1 MQLPNAAYINYQ
13 NISNNVAQICELTNK
28 PVMAVVKADAYGH
41 GLINSSQAALLG
53 GAQWLGVALLSEAIE
68 IRKAG
73 ITAPL
78 LAWLT
83 PPGADFESAIKKDID
98 LSISSIQQLQE
109 IYAASLRVGLIAR
122 VHLKVDTGMSRSGAL
137 DEFPEL
143 VSELNRLTS
152 ANEIELVGTWSHFAC
167 ADEPAHPLNAEQIKR
182 FNSALEYM
190 NDENLNP
197 GIRHIANSS
206 AIIGLPEAKF
216 DLVRAGLIIYGL
228 SPTNIPPINLSL
240 KPAMELRARLLLVKE
255 IPPGATVGYGATVQV
270 TKETKIGIV
279 TFGYA
284 DGLPRSTD
292 GSAYF
297 LHNNLPAHLIG
308 RVSMDQCAIDLGIDS
323 SAKAGDE
330 VLIFGEKLLVNELAK
345 AAGTISY
352 EIVSGIGSRTPRIPV
367 APDTQVSEV

>member
-83 PPGADFESAIKKDID
+83 PPGADFESAIKNDID
-98 LSISSIQQLQE
+98 LSISSLQQLQE

-228 SPTNIPPINLSL
+228 SPTNIPPKNLSL

-367 APDTQVSEV
+367 APDSQVSEV

>member
-228 SPTNIPPINLSL
+228 SPTNIPPKNLSL

-255 IPPGATVGYGATVQV
+255 IPRGATVGYGATVQV

-367 APDTQVSEV
+367 APDSQVSEV

>member
-41 GLINSSQAALLG
+41 GLIKSSQAALLG

-68 IRKAG
+68 IRRAG
-73 ITAPL
+73 ISAPL

-83 PPGADFESAIKKDID
+83 PPGTDFESAIKNEID
-98 LSISSIQQLQE
+98 LSISSLQHLKE

-152 ANEIELVGTWSHFAC
+152 TNEIELVGTWSHFAC
-167 ADEPAHPLNAEQIKR
+167 ADEPAHLLNAEQIKR

-197 GIRHIANSS
+197 GIRHIANSA

-228 SPTNIPPINLSL
+228 SPINISPKNLSL

-255 IPPGATVGYGATVQV
+255 IPQGATVGYGATVQV
-270 TKETKIGIV
+270 KKATKIGIV

-367 APDTQVSEV
+367 PPDTQVSEV

>member
-41 GLINSSQAALLG
+41 GLIKSSHAALLG

-83 PPGADFESAIKKDID
+83 PPGADFESAIKNDID
-98 LSISSIQQLQE
+98 LSISSLQQLQE

-228 SPTNIPPINLSL
+228 SPTNIPPSNLSL

-255 IPPGATVGYGATVQV
+255 IPSGATVGYGATVQV

-330 VLIFGEKLLVNELAK
+330 VIIFGTKPSANELAI

>member
-83 PPGADFESAIKKDID
+83 PPGADFESAIKNDID

-228 SPTNIPPINLSL
+228 SPTNIPPNNLSL

-330 VLIFGEKLLVNELAK
+330 VTIFGEKLLVNELAK

-367 APDTQVSEV
+367 PPDTQVSEV

>member
-1 MQLPNAAYINYQ
+1 MTIPNFAFINYQ
-13 NISNNVAQICELTNK
+13 NISENVSQICAVTKK

-41 GLINSSQAALLG
+41 GLIKSSEAALAG

-73 ITAPL
+73 IAAPL

-83 PPGADFESAIKKDID
+83 PPATDFESAIKNDID

-137 DEFPEL
+137 DEFPEI
-143 VSELNRLTS
+143 VSELNRLTG
-152 ANEIELVGTWSHFAC
+152 ANEIELVGTWSHLAC

-182 FNSALEYM
+182 FTSALEYM

-206 AIIGLPEAKF
+206 AIIGLPDATF
-216 DLVRAGLIIYGL
+216 DLVRSGLLIYGL
-228 SPTNIPPINLSL
+228 SPTNTPLKNISL
-240 KPAMELRARLLLVKE
+240 KPAMELRARLLLVKN
-255 IPPGATVGYGATVQV
+255 IPEGATVGYGATVQV

-279 TFGYA
+279 AFGYA

-323 SAKAGDE
+323 IAKAGDE
-330 VLIFGEKLLVNELAK
+330 VIIFGTKPLANELAT

-367 APDTQVSEV
+367 PPENQVSEV

>member
-28 PVMAVVKADAYGH
+28 LVMAVVKADAYGH

-83 PPGADFESAIKKDID
+83 PPGADFESAIKNDID

-228 SPTNIPPINLSL
+228 SPTNIPPNNLSL

-279 TFGYA
+279 AFGYA

-330 VLIFGEKLLVNELAK
+330 VTIFGEKLLVNELAK

-352 EIVSGIGSRTPRIPV
+352 EIVSGIGSRTPRIPIP
-367 APDTQVSEV
+367 PDTQVSEV

>member
-83 PPGADFESAIKKDID
+83 PPGADFESAIKNYID

-228 SPTNIPPINLSL
+228 SPTNIPPNNLSL

-330 VLIFGEKLLVNELAK
+330 VTIFGEKLLVNELAK

-367 APDTQVSEV
+367 PPDTQVSEV

>member
-1 MQLPNAAYINYQ
+1 MQLPNTAYINYQ
-13 NISNNVAQICELTNK
+13 NISDNVAQICAVINK

-41 GLINSSQAALLG
+41 GLIKSSQAALLG

-73 ITAPL
+73 IAAPL

-83 PPGADFESAIKKDID
+83 PPGEDFEGAIKNDVD
-98 LSISSIQQLQE
+98 LSVSSLQQLQE

-122 VHLKVDTGMSRSGAL
+122 VHLKVDTGMSRAGAL
-137 DEFPEL
+137 DEFPEI
-143 VSELNRLTS
+143 VSELNRLTA

-167 ADEPAHPLNAEQIKR
+167 ADEPAHPLNAEQVKR

-190 NDENLNP
+190 NDEGLNP

-206 AIIGLPEAKF
+206 AIIGLPEATF
-216 DLVRAGLIIYGL
+216 DLVRAGLLIYGL
-228 SPTNIPPINLSL
+228 SPTNIPPKNLSL
-240 KPAMELRARLLLVKE
+240 KPVMELRARLLLVKD
-255 IPPGATVGYGATVQV
+255 IPPGATVGYGATLQV

-284 DGLPRSTD
+284 DGLPRSADET
-292 GSAYF
+292 AYF
-297 LHNNLPAHLIG
+297 LHNNKPAHLIG
-308 RVSMDQCAIDLGIDS
+308 RISMDQCAIDLGIDS
-323 SAKAGDE
+323 IAKAGDE
-330 VLIFGEKLLVNELAK
+330 VIIFGAKPLAGELAK

-367 APDTQVSEV
+367 AAENQVSEV

>member
-73 ITAPL
+73 IAAPL

-83 PPGADFESAIKKDID
+83 PPGADFESAIKNDID

-137 DEFPEL
+137 DEFPEI

-206 AIIGLPEAKF
+206 AIIGLPEARF

-228 SPTNIPPINLSL
+228 SPTNIPPKNLSL

-255 IPPGATVGYGATVQV
+255 IPRGATVGYGATVQV

-330 VLIFGEKLLVNELAK
+330 VTIFGEKLLVNELAK

-367 APDTQVSEV
+367 APDIQVSEV

>member
-13 NISNNVAQICELTNK
+13 NISNNVAQICELTNR

-73 ITAPL
+73 IAAPL

-83 PPGADFESAIKKDID
+83 PPGADFESAIKNDID

-137 DEFPEL
+137 DEFPEI

-206 AIIGLPEAKF
+206 AIIGLPEARF

-228 SPTNIPPINLSL
+228 SPTNIPPKNLSL

-255 IPPGATVGYGATVQV
+255 IPRGATVGYGATVQV

-330 VLIFGEKLLVNELAK
+330 VTIFGEKLLVNELAK

-367 APDTQVSEV
+367 APDSQVSEV

>member
-1 MQLPNAAYINYQ
+1 MQLPNTAYINYQ
-13 NISNNVAQICELTNK
+13 NISDNVAQICAVINK

-41 GLINSSQAALLG
+41 GLIKSSQAALLG

-73 ITAPL
+73 IAAPL

-83 PPGADFESAIKKDID
+83 PPGADFEGAIKNDVD
-98 LSISSIQQLQE
+98 LSVSSLQQLQE

-122 VHLKVDTGMSRSGAL
+122 VHLKVDTGMSRAGAL
-137 DEFPEL
+137 DEFPEI
-143 VSELNRLTS
+143 VSELNRLTA

-190 NDENLNP
+190 KDEGLNP

-206 AIIGLPEAKF
+206 AIIGLPEATF
-216 DLVRAGLIIYGL
+216 DLVRAGLLIYGL
-228 SPTNIPPINLSL
+228 SPTNIPPKNLSL
-240 KPAMELRARLLLVKE
+240 KPVMELRARLLLVKD
-255 IPPGATVGYGATVQV
+255 IPPGATVGYGATLQV

-284 DGLPRSTD
+284 DGLPRSADET
-292 GSAYF
+292 AYF
-297 LHNNLPAHLIG
+297 LHNNKPAHLIG

-323 SAKAGDE
+323 IAKAGDE
-330 VLIFGEKLLVNELAK
+330 VIIFGAKPLAGELAK

-367 APDTQVSEV
+367 AAENQVSEV

>member
-1 MQLPNAAYINYQ
+1 MQLPNAAYVNYQ

-83 PPGADFESAIKKDID
+83 PPGADFESAIKNDID

-228 SPTNIPPINLSL
+228 SPTNTPPKNISL
-240 KPAMELRARLLLVKE
+240 KPAMELRARLLLVKN
-255 IPPGATVGYGATVQV
+255 IPQGATVGYGATVQV

-330 VLIFGEKLLVNELAK
+330 VTIFGEKLLVNELAK

-367 APDTQVSEV
+367 PPDTQVSEV

>member
-1 MQLPNAAYINYQ
+1 MQLPNAAYVNYQ

-83 PPGADFESAIKKDID
+83 PPGADFESAIKNDID

-152 ANEIELVGTWSHFAC
+152 ANEIELVGSWSHFAC

-206 AIIGLPEAKF
+206 AIIGLPEARF

-228 SPTNIPPINLSL
+228 SPTNIPPKNLSL

-255 IPPGATVGYGATVQV
+255 IPRGATVGYGATVQV

-330 VLIFGEKLLVNELAK
+330 VTIFGEKLLVNELAK

-367 APDTQVSEV
+367 APDIQVSEV

>member
-13 NISNNVAQICELTNK
+13 NISNNVAQICELTNR

-41 GLINSSQAALLG
+41 GLIKSSQAALLG

-73 ITAPL
+73 ITALL

-83 PPGADFESAIKKDID
+83 PPGADFESAIKNDID

-109 IYAASLRVGLIAR
+109 IYAASLKVGLIAR

-137 DEFPEL
+137 DEFPEI

-197 GIRHIANSS
+197 GMRHIANSS

-228 SPTNIPPINLSL
+228 SPTNIPPKNLSL

-367 APDTQVSEV
+367 APDSQVSEV

>member
-73 ITAPL
+73 IAAPL

-83 PPGADFESAIKKDID
+83 PPGADFESAIKNDID
-98 LSISSIQQLQE
+98 LSISSLQQLRE

-137 DEFPEL
+137 DEFPEI

-167 ADEPAHPLNAEQIKR
+167 ADEPVHQLNAEQIKR

-228 SPTNIPPINLSL
+228 SPTNIPPKNLSL

-330 VLIFGEKLLVNELAK
+330 VTIFGEKLLVNELAK

-367 APDTQVSEV
+367 APDSQVSEV

>member
-83 PPGADFESAIKKDID
+83 PPGADFESAIKNDID

-143 VSELNRLTS
+143 VSDLNRLTS

-206 AIIGLPEAKF
+206 AIIGLPEARF

-228 SPTNIPPINLSL
+228 SPTNIPPKNLSL

-330 VLIFGEKLLVNELAK
+330 VTIFGEKLLVNELAK

-367 APDTQVSEV
+367 APDIQVSEV

>member
-1 MQLPNAAYINYQ
+1 MQLPNTAYINYQ
-13 NISNNVAQICELTNK
+13 NISDNVAQICAVINK

-41 GLINSSQAALLG
+41 GLIKSSQAALLG

-73 ITAPL
+73 IAAPL

-83 PPGADFESAIKKDID
+83 PPGADFEGAIKNDVD
-98 LSISSIQQLQE
+98 LSVSSLQQLQE

-122 VHLKVDTGMSRSGAL
+122 VHLKVDTGMSRAGAL
-137 DEFPEL
+137 DEFPEI
-143 VSELNRLTS
+143 VSELNRLTA
-152 ANEIELVGTWSHFAC
+152 ANEIELVGSWSHFAC

-190 NDENLNP
+190 NDEGLNP

-206 AIIGLPEAKF
+206 AIIGLPEATF
-216 DLVRAGLIIYGL
+216 DLVRAGLLIYGL
-228 SPTNIPPINLSL
+228 SPTNIPPKNLSL

-367 APDTQVSEV
+367 APDSQVSEV

>member
-83 PPGADFESAIKKDID
+83 PPGADFESAIKNDID
-98 LSISSIQQLQE
+98 LSISSIQQLHE

-216 DLVRAGLIIYGL
+216 DLVRAGLLIYGL
-228 SPTNIPPINLSL
+228 SPTNIPPKNLSL

-255 IPPGATVGYGATVQV
+255 IPPGATVGYGATVRV

-330 VLIFGEKLLVNELAK
+330 VTIFGEKLLVNELAK

-367 APDTQVSEV
+367 APDIQVSEV

>member
-13 NISNNVAQICELTNK
+13 NISNNVAQICALTNK

-41 GLINSSQAALLG
+41 GLIKSSQAALVG
-53 GAQWLGVALLSEAIE
+53 GAQWLGVALLSEALE

-73 ITAPL
+73 IAAPL
-78 LAWLT
+78 FAWLT
-83 PPGADFESAIKKDID
+83 PPGADFEGAIKNDID
-98 LSISSIQQLQE
+98 LSISSLQQLQE

-137 DEFPEL
+137 DEFPEI
-143 VSELNRLTS
+143 VSELNRLTA
-152 ANEIELVGTWSHFAC
+152 ANEIELVGTWSHLAC

-182 FNSALEYM
+182 FTSALEYM
-190 NDENLNP
+190 EDENLNP

-206 AIIGLPEAKF
+206 AIIGLPEAIF
-216 DLVRAGLIIYGL
+216 DLVRAGLLIYGL
-228 SPTNIPPINLSL
+228 SPTNTPPKNISL
-240 KPAMELRARLLLVKE
+240 KPAMELRARLLLVKN

-270 TKETKIGIV
+270 AKETKIGIV

-284 DGLPRSTD
+284 DGLPRTTD
-292 GSAYF
+292 GTAYF

-308 RVSMDQCAIDLGIDS
+308 RVSMDQCAIDLGINS
-323 SAKAGDE
+323 IAKAGDE
-330 VLIFGEKLLVNELAK
+330 VIIFGEKLLVNELAK

-352 EIVSGIGSRTPRIPV
+352 EIVSGIGPRTPRILVP
-367 APDTQVSEV
+367 PENQVSEV

>member
-1 MQLPNAAYINYQ
+1 MQLPNTAYISYQ
-13 NISNNVAQICELTNK
+13 NISDNVAHICAVINK

-41 GLINSSQAALLG
+41 GLIKSSQAALLG

-73 ITAPL
+73 IAAPL

-83 PPGADFESAIKKDID
+83 PPGADFEGAIKNDVD
-98 LSISSIQQLQE
+98 LSVSSLQQLQE

-122 VHLKVDTGMSRSGAL
+122 VHLKVDTGMSRAGAL
-137 DEFPEL
+137 DEFPEI
-143 VSELNRLTS
+143 VSELNRLTA

-167 ADEPAHPLNAEQIKR
+167 ADEPAHPLNAEQVKR

-190 NDENLNP
+190 NDEGLNP

-206 AIIGLPEAKF
+206 AIIGLPEATF
-216 DLVRAGLIIYGL
+216 DLVRAGLLIYGL
-228 SPTNIPPINLSL
+228 SPTNIPPKNLSL
-240 KPAMELRARLLLVKE
+240 KPVMELRARLLLVKD
-255 IPPGATVGYGATVQV
+255 IPPGATVGYGATLQV

-284 DGLPRSTD
+284 DGLPRSADET
-292 GSAYF
+292 AYF
-297 LHNNLPAHLIG
+297 LHNNKPAHLIG
-308 RVSMDQCAIDLGIDS
+308 RISMDQCAIDLGIDS
-323 SAKAGDE
+323 IAKAGDE
-330 VLIFGEKLLVNELAK
+330 VIIFGTKPLATELAK

-352 EIVSGIGSRTPRIPV
+352 EIVSGMGSRTPRIPV
-367 APDTQVSEV
+367 APENQVSEV

>member
-13 NISNNVAQICELTNK
+13 NISDNVSQICAATKK

-41 GLINSSQAALLG
+41 GLIKSSQAALLG
-53 GAQWLGVALLSEAIE
+53 GAQWLGVALLSEAME

-73 ITAPL
+73 ISAPL

-83 PPGADFESAIKKDID
+83 PPGADFEGAIKNDID
-98 LSISSIQQLQE
+98 LSVSSLQQLQE

-122 VHLKVDTGMSRSGAL
+122 VHLKVDTGMSRSGTL
-137 DEFPEL
+137 DEFPEI
-143 VSELNRLTS
+143 VSELTRLTS
-152 ANEIELVGTWSHFAC
+152 TNEIELVGTWSHLAC

-190 NDENLNP
+190 QDENLNP

-216 DLVRAGLIIYGL
+216 DLVRAGLLIYGL
-228 SPTNIPPINLSL
+228 SPTKIPPKNITL
-240 KPAMELRARLLLVKE
+240 KPAMELRARLLLVKN

-270 TKETKIGIV
+270 VKETKIGIV

-292 GSAYF
+292 GTAYF
-297 LHNNLPAHLIG
+297 LHNNMPAHLIG

-323 SAKAGDE
+323 IAKAGDE
-330 VLIFGEKLLVNELAK
+330 VVIFGVKPLANELAK

-352 EIVSGIGSRTPRIPV
+352 EIVSGIGSRTPRISLNS
-367 APDTQVSEV
+367 ASEVRHE

>member
-83 PPGADFESAIKKDID
+83 PPGADFESAIKNDID

-152 ANEIELVGTWSHFAC
+152 SNEIELVGTWSHFAC

-228 SPTNIPPINLSL
+228 SPTNIPPNNLSL
-240 KPAMELRARLLLVKE
+240 KPAMELRARLLLVKN
-255 IPPGATVGYGATVQV
+255 IPPGETVGYGATVQV

-297 LHNNLPAHLIG
+297 LHNGLPAHLIG
-308 RVSMDQCAIDLGIDS
+308 RVSMDQCAIDLGINS
-323 SAKAGDE
+323 IAKAGDE
-330 VLIFGEKLLVNELAK
+330 VIIFGSKPLANELAN

-367 APDTQVSEV
+367 PPENQVSEV

>member
-1 MQLPNAAYINYQ
+1 MQLPNTAYINYQ
-13 NISNNVAQICELTNK
+13 NISDNVAQICAVINK

-41 GLINSSQAALLG
+41 GLIKSSQAALLG

-73 ITAPL
+73 IAAPL

-83 PPGADFESAIKKDID
+83 PPGEDFEGAIKNDVD
-98 LSISSIQQLQE
+98 LSVSSLQQLQE

-122 VHLKVDTGMSRSGAL
+122 VHLKVDTGMSRAGAL
-137 DEFPEL
+137 DEFPEIA
-143 VSELNRLTS
+143 SELNRLTA

-167 ADEPAHPLNAEQIKR
+167 ADEPAHPLNAEQVKR

-190 NDENLNP
+190 NDEGLNP

-206 AIIGLPEAKF
+206 AIIGLPEATF
-216 DLVRAGLIIYGL
+216 DLVRAGLLIYGL
-228 SPTNIPPINLSL
+228 SPTNIPPKNLSL
-240 KPAMELRARLLLVKE
+240 KPVMELRARLLLVKD
-255 IPPGATVGYGATVQV
+255 IPPGATVGYGATLQV

-284 DGLPRSTD
+284 DGLPRSADET
-292 GSAYF
+292 AYF
-297 LHNNLPAHLIG
+297 LHNNKPAHLIG
-308 RVSMDQCAIDLGIDS
+308 RISMDQCAIDLGIDS
-323 SAKAGDE
+323 IAKAGDE
-330 VLIFGEKLLVNELAK
+330 VIIFGAKPLAGELAK

-367 APDTQVSEV
+367 AAENQVSEV

>member
-78 LAWLT
+78 FAWLT
-83 PPGADFESAIKKDID
+83 PPGADFESAIKNDID
-98 LSISSIQQLQE
+98 LSISSLQQLQE

-206 AIIGLPEAKF
+206 AIIGLPEARF

-228 SPTNIPPINLSL
+228 SPTNIPPKNLSL

-330 VLIFGEKLLVNELAK
+330 VTIFGEKLLVNELAK

-367 APDTQVSEV
+367 APDIQVSEV

>member
-83 PPGADFESAIKKDID
+83 PPGADFESAIKNDID

-137 DEFPEL
+137 DEFPEI

-206 AIIGLPEAKF
+206 AIIGLPEARF

-228 SPTNIPPINLSL
+228 SPTNIPPKNLSL

-255 IPPGATVGYGATVQV
+255 IPRGATVGYGATVQV

-367 APDTQVSEV
+367 APDIQVSEV

>member
-83 PPGADFESAIKKDID
+83 PPGADFESAIKNDID

-137 DEFPEL
+137 DEFPEI

-228 SPTNIPPINLSL
+228 SPTNIPPKNLSL

-255 IPPGATVGYGATVQV
+255 IPRGATVGYGATVQV

-367 APDTQVSEV
+367 APDIQVSEV

>member
-1 MQLPNAAYINYQ
+1 MTIPNFAFINYQ
-13 NISNNVAQICELTNK
+13 NISENVAQICAVTKK

-41 GLINSSQAALLG
+41 GLIKSSEAALAG

-73 ITAPL
+73 IAAPL

-83 PPGADFESAIKKDID
+83 PPGTDFESALKNDID

-137 DEFPEL
+137 DEFPEI
-143 VSELNRLTS
+143 VSELNRLTG
-152 ANEIELVGTWSHFAC
+152 ANEIELVGTWSHLAC

-182 FNSALEYM
+182 FTSALEYM

-206 AIIGLPEAKF
+206 AIIGLPDATF
-216 DLVRAGLIIYGL
+216 DLVRSGLLIYGL
-228 SPTNIPPINLSL
+228 SPTNTPLKNISL
-240 KPAMELRARLLLVKE
+240 KPAMELRARLLLVKN
-255 IPPGATVGYGATVQV
+255 IPEGATVGYGATVQV

-292 GSAYF
+292 GTAYF
-297 LHNNLPAHLIG
+297 LHNNKPAHLIG

-323 SAKAGDE
+323 IAKAGDE
-330 VLIFGEKLLVNELAK
+330 VIIFGSKPLANELAK
-345 AAGTISY
+345 AANTISY
-352 EIVSGIGSRTPRIPV
+352 EIVSGIGSRTPRV
-367 APDTQVSEV
+367 STNSVSEV

>member
-73 ITAPL
+73 ITAPS

-83 PPGADFESAIKKDID
+83 PPGADFESAIKNDID
-98 LSISSIQQLQE
+98 LSISSLQQLQE

-228 SPTNIPPINLSL
+228 SPTNIPPKNLSL

-367 APDTQVSEV
+367 APDSQVSEV

>member
-83 PPGADFESAIKKDID
+83 PPGADFESAIKNDID

-228 SPTNIPPINLSL
+228 SPTNIPPNNLSL

-330 VLIFGEKLLVNELAK
+330 VTIFGEKLLVNELAK

-367 APDTQVSEV
+367 APDIQVSEV

>member
-13 NISNNVAQICELTNK
+13 NISDNVSEICKAINK

-41 GLINSSQAALLG
+41 GLIKSSQAALLG

-73 ITAPL
+73 IAAPL

-83 PPGADFESAIKKDID
+83 PPGADFEVAVKNDID
-98 LSISSIQQLQE
+98 LSVSSLQQLQE

-122 VHLKVDTGMSRSGAL
+122 VHLKVDTGMSRAGAL
-137 DEFPEL
+137 DEFPEI
-143 VSELNRLTS
+143 VSELNRLTA
-152 ANEIELVGTWSHFAC
+152 ANEIELVGTWSHLAC
-167 ADEPAHPLNAEQIKR
+167 ADEPGHPLNAEQIKR

-190 NDENLNP
+190 QDEDLNP

-216 DLVRAGLIIYGL
+216 DLVRAGLLIYGL
-228 SPTNIPPINLSL
+228 SPTNLAPKNITL
-240 KPAMELRARLLLVKE
+240 KPAMELRARLLLVKQ
-255 IPPGATVGYGATVQV
+255 ITKGATVGYGATVEV
-270 TKETKIGIV
+270 LKETKIGIV

-297 LHNNLPAHLIG
+297 LHNGLPAHLIG

-323 SAKAGDE
+323 MAKAGDE
-330 VLIFGEKLLVNELAK
+330 VIIFGSKPLANELAK

-352 EIVSGIGSRTPRIPV
+352 EIVSGIGSRTPRILV
-367 APDTQVSEV
+367 STENQASEV

>member
-73 ITAPL
+73 ITAPS

-83 PPGADFESAIKKDID
+83 PPGADFESAIKNDID
-98 LSISSIQQLQE
+98 LSISSLQQLQE

-228 SPTNIPPINLSL
+228 SPTNIPPNNLSL

-330 VLIFGEKLLVNELAK
+330 VTIFGEKLLVNELAK

>member
-13 NISNNVAQICELTNK
+13 NISNNVAQICELTNR

-41 GLINSSQAALLG
+41 GLINSSQAALHG

-206 AIIGLPEAKF
+206 AIIGLPEARF

-228 SPTNIPPINLSL
+228 SPTNIPPKNLSL

-255 IPPGATVGYGATVQV
+255 IPRGATVGYGATVQV

-330 VLIFGEKLLVNELAK
+330 VTIFGEKLLVNELAK

-367 APDTQVSEV
+367 APDIQVSEV

>member
-13 NISNNVAQICELTNK
+13 NILNNVAQICELTNK

-83 PPGADFESAIKKDID
+83 PPGADFESAIKNDID

-228 SPTNIPPINLSL
+228 SPTNIPPNNLSL

-330 VLIFGEKLLVNELAK
+330 VTVFGEKLLVNELAK

-367 APDTQVSEV
+367 PPDTQVSEV

>member
-73 ITAPL
+73 ITAPS

-83 PPGADFESAIKKDID
+83 PPGADFESAIKNDID
-98 LSISSIQQLQE
+98 LSISSLQQLQE

-137 DEFPEL
+137 DEFPEI

-228 SPTNIPPINLSL
+228 SPTNIPPKNLSL

-330 VLIFGEKLLVNELAK
+330 VIIFGEKLLVNELAK
-345 AAGTISY
+345 ADGTISY

-367 APDTQVSEV
+367 APDSQVSEV

>member
-73 ITAPL
+73 ITAPS

-83 PPGADFESAIKKDID
+83 PPGADFESAIKNDID
-98 LSISSIQQLQE
+98 LSISSLQQLQE

-143 VSELNRLTS
+143 VSELNRLIS

-228 SPTNIPPINLSL
+228 SPTNIPPNNLSL